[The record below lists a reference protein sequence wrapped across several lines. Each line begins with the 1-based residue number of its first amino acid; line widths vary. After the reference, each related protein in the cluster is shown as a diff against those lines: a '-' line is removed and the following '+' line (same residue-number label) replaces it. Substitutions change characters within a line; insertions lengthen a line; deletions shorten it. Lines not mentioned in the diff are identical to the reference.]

1 MNTQNKG
8 KSNPKR
14 GKKRPYNDKRFSN
27 RQVTS
32 EDVKETGK
40 GYESKKPMND
50 PAYYNKYP
58 ELVKDVASFWFS
70 KPLGFPVQ
78 QFANEADYIKTA
90 PGICTLYYIPGPGV
104 SSSPSSAVNTVAR
117 AAYVYQRYVNSGSK
131 TYEPADLMMYFLAM
145 DSAYQMWAIGRRA
158 IGLARL
164 FSASNRYRAKE
175 MLKAC
180 GFDPSIMEELPRLRA
195 VVNNFAARISSFAV
209 PGTMD
214 YFKRHAEINQVVF
227 MDANSAKAQMY
238 VMAPSTYY
246 VFNETEARLDF
257 KSRWLYDFWTVDSYE
272 AALNEIAAPIVLSE
286 DFGIMSG
293 DVVKAYKDNIMRLS
307 LTPEDYITPI
317 VYDEVM
323 LSQIENAMVVS
334 ASTTNIIQDRA
345 TGSILWTP
353 GVTGGSITFNS
364 EPVVNMHTDSP
375 TSDEL
380 MEATRLMVVAKPNS
394 TYIQYCGTEIVT
406 NLWLWSFDSNGETN
420 YTQLPG
426 ARDYAIT
433 DQGIINDDGVGRLQ
447 AAIKGAT
454 LLSQFHRHPRFFI
467 CERDLRAGDNA
478 PAVAKFMSW
487 EVENMVGVADALP
500 GIHETA
506 LLSLFNTGRIALG

>member
-1 MNTQNKG
+1 MNSQNK
-8 KSNPKR
+8 SRNNQKR
-14 GKKRPYNDKRFSN
+14 GKKRPYNDKRFSK
-27 RQVTS
+27 RQITD
-32 EDVKETGK
+32 EDVKESGK
-40 GYESKKPMND
+40 GYESKRPMND

-70 KPLGFPVQ
+70 KPLGFPIK
-78 QFANEADYIKTA
+78 QFSDEADYIETA

-104 SSSPSSAVNTVAR
+104 SNSPASAVNTVAR
-117 AAYVYQRYVNSGSK
+117 AAYVFQRYVNSGSK

-145 DSAYQMWAIGRRA
+145 DSAYQMWAVGRRA

-180 GFDPSIMEELPRLRA
+180 GFDPSVMEELPRLRA

-214 YFKRHAEINQVVF
+214 YFKRHAEVNQVVF
-227 MDANSAKAQMY
+227 MDANSNKSQMY
-238 VMAPSTYY
+238 VMVPSTYY
-246 VFNETEARLDF
+246 VYTESEAKLTH
-257 KSRWLYDFWTVDSYE
+257 KSRWLYDYWTVDTYE

-334 ASTTNIIQDRA
+334 AVTTDIIQDRE

-353 GVTGGSITFNS
+353 GLTGGDLTFNS
-364 EPVVNMHTDSP
+364 EPVVNMHTDAP

-380 MEATRLMVVAKPNS
+380 MEATRLMVKAEPGD
-394 TYIQYCGTEIVT
+394 TYIQYCGTEIITNMWLWNFRGNGETAYTLVSGAVGYLVHSDGFLYAGDVT
-406 NLWLWSFDSNGETN
+406 NL
-420 YTQLPG
+420 QG
-426 ARDYAIT
+426 A
-433 DQGIINDDGVGRLQ
+433 L
-447 AAIKGAT
+447 KGAT
-454 LLSQFHRHPRFFI
+454 QLSQFHRHPRFFV
-467 CERDLRAGDNA
+467 CEKDLRTGDDA
-478 PAVAKFMSW
+478 PYVAKFMSW
-487 EVENMVGVADALP
+487 EVENMVGVKDTLA